1 MFFSPALPLP
11 IARTPAGLRPNVR
24 RRVKKAERI
33 VVSFP
38 GRPL

>member
-33 VVSFP
+33 VVFP